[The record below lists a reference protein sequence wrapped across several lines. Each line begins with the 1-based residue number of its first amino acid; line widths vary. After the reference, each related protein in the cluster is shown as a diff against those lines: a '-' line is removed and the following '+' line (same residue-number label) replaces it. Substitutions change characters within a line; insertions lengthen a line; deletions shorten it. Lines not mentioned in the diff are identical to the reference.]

1 MMISSWSGN
10 IARTP
15 TGLDTAAHEQVERAV
30 AAAVKA
36 EQERSA
42 QLLQFRLAEARADAI
57 AAKEAAAAA
66 EAAKEVAKASALE
79 AGSKAAAL
87 ASQVGNL
94 RKEVSQLTHENEAL
108 RSQVSEAKTVPLG
121 IAGLPAPRATTPAAP
136 RAPPMPLTTAHLR
149 VLAPSDKKG
158 GPVDL
163 VPHAVVAPPAAP
175 SQDAD
180 AASVAAIAAAYGVD
194 ARLVASVK
202 ATLHGFEGSVPAGSY
217 NEEHAARII
226 SAATAAVLASEG
238 NVAMPP
244 APPSLAPIS
253 STVLAAAEA
262 AYELQCAVGPA
273 RAGSRVPDFYRAW
286 MEEQLDHH
294 GLSGAER
301 PVRVN
306 NSLAPFSPPSASC
319 THGLNSSAEVRAA
332 GKAYAAAFPQVHSPH
347 ARRLVSAGQG
357 GGDARPWT
365 PTALASPT
373 GADARG
379 SARGEQLTPMV
390 IGMLQHDDAAV
401 RDAAQSVLE
410 NLRKLPLPP
419 GALST
424 VGLPMSPVAVPRPR
438 QRPPEATPPKA
449 GGASAQ
455 PPSSPAKAEGGD
467 PKPKSRLGGPPTNQ
481 AISVR
486 IALGPE
492 PTATVAAMRAAVDG
506 LHALKTALSM
516 LGPECMP
523 LHGMSM
529 LLGKLVEHPEGPIRS
544 AAHGLLET
552 LRRVH
557 GDDPLF
563 SALASAHVGAQTLA
577 ARRRAPL
584 PPPLPPLA
592 RTPEALAAATR
603 GLGAAVSVFGDRLL
617 HLPVLLEHAEPR
629 VREAA
634 ASLADAAAK
643 AASAAAASGTGGA
656 RDGVFFEVK
665 GSGSGTG
672 TGIGTGGS
680 CIGGSY
686 TDDAFGDRLSG
697 SPLTRDRKTNQLR
710 RDRGSPAGWP
720 LRDAKPPDGLVAV
733 GTSPGAALEATH
745 EMLATTAEAERLAAE
760 AALASLVVAASD
772 EKARYAASESPTKNV
787 RSAVL
792 STALGGSAS
801 SVSLELSV
809 SARQLHAHTGGAAP
823 RSSATAPPR
832 QPTSPPADLSWKA
845 QPDGARDGVGGP
857 ELKDGHGVAL
867 EYVSMIARSDLHEM
881 SERHVAARSPSLG
894 QRTLSPAR
902 GGVGA
907 ADTQLSPGR
916 AHQYAGGAGASVP
929 SMMQLARPLTSDTA
943 LLSARKAALRASA
956 SVGALPSSVDPG
968 ALGAAM
974 GDNPYLQK
982 LPPVLRRSVCG
993 NGARQHTRAVY
1004 QGER

>member
-1 MMISSWSGN
+1 M
-10 IARTP
+10 ARTP
-15 TGLDTAAHEQVERAV
+15 TGLETAAHEQVERAV

-42 QLLQFRLAEARADAI
+42 QLLQFRLAEVRADAL

-66 EAAKEVAKASALE
+66 EAAKELAKASAVE
-79 AGSKAAAL
+79 AGSKATAL

-121 IAGLPAPRATTPAAP
+121 VAGLPAPRATTPAAP
-136 RAPPMPLTTAHLR
+136 RAPPTPLTTAHLR

-158 GPVDL
+158 GPADL
-163 VPHAVVAPPAAP
+163 VPHAAVTAVTPPAAP
-175 SQDAD
+175 GQDAD

-194 ARLVASVK
+194 ARLVATVK
-202 ATLHGFEGSVPAGSY
+202 ATLRGFEGPVPAGSY
-217 NEEHAARII
+217 NDEHAARII

-244 APPSLAPIS
+244 APPSLAPMS

-286 MEEQLDHH
+286 MEDQLDHH

-301 PVRVN
+301 PVRVG

-357 GGDARPWT
+357 GGDVRPWS
-365 PTALASPT
+365 PTALASPS
-373 GADARG
+373 GAEVRG

-424 VGLPMSPVAVPRPR
+424 VGLPMSPVAVPKPR
-438 QRPPEATPPKA
+438 QRPPEATPPRA
-449 GGASAQ
+449 GGATQ
-455 PPSSPAKAEGGD
+455 PPPSSPAKAEGD
-467 PKPKSRLGGPPTNQ
+467 SKPRSRLGAPPTNQ

-506 LHALKTALSM
+506 LHALKTALST

-523 LHGMSM
+523 LHGMSG
-529 LLGKLVEHPEGPIRS
+529 LLSMLVEHPEAQIRS
-544 AAHGLLET
+544 AAHLLLET

-557 GDDPLF
+557 GDDPLV

-577 ARRRAPL
+577 ALRRAPL
-584 PPPLPPLA
+584 PPPPPPLA
-592 RTPEALAAATR
+592 RTPDALAAATK

-617 HLPVLLEHAEPR
+617 HLPVLLQHVEPR

-634 ASLADAAAK
+634 ASLADAASK

-665 GSGSGTG
+665 GSGTGTG
-672 TGIGTGGS
+672 TVTSGSVLGGN
-680 CIGGSY
+680 Y

-733 GTSPGAALEATH
+733 GTSSGAGLEA
-745 EMLATTAEAERLAAE
+745 LATTAEAERLAAE
-760 AALASLVVAASD
+760 AVLASLVAAASD

-787 RSAVL
+787 RSAGL
-792 STALGGSAS
+792 SAALGGSAS

-845 QPDGARDGVGGP
+845 QPDGARDGASGP

-867 EYVSMIARSDLHEM
+867 EYVSMVARSDLHAM
-881 SERHVAARSPSLG
+881 SERHVSARSPSLG

-902 GGVGA
+902 GGMGGA
-907 ADTQLSPGR
+907 DMQLSPGR

-929 SMMQLARPLTSDTA
+929 TMQLARPLTSDTA
-943 LLSARKAALRASA
+943 LSGARKAALRASA

-968 ALGAAM
+968 AIGAAM